1 MSPPAAVPAG
11 TLIPPRVERTLGEKV
26 VQALLGLA
34 ALALLAGA
42 GWLLRFLALPVVLGF
57 LLTYVLGPLVDRL
70 ENAGVSRSRA
80 VSLCFAC
87 LLGFVALV
95 VAGIFPTIE
104 TWLSEAPKGADE
116 PSAFEVQLQHRI
128 AQWEASLTRTYRAVD
143 WSKLFGS
150 LSHFLQ
156 HQRQSLVE
164 GLPELALGI
173 VSRAG
178 SVALAFIIAFF
189 VLLDGAVMKK
199 ALVALV
205 PNRHFEN
212 ALLMLHRVDRQI
224 SGYLIGT
231 AVENLLVMVL
241 VAVPLLALGMPNAVL
256 FAVLFG
262 AANVVPFAGPFIG
275 ASAGLLY
282 SLLDPTAPSL
292 LVLTI
297 VYVVVHFV
305 DAMVISPL
313 VMGKSLDMHPLT
325 VIVGIAVGGSL
336 GGILGM
342 LAIIP
347 LIAVT
352 KAIASTIAEGVRNA
366 ATA

>member
-1 MSPPAAVPAG
+1 MSAPAPVAAG
-11 TLIPPRVERTLGEKV
+11 TLIPPRRERTLAEKV
-26 VQALLGLA
+26 VLAVVLVCALGLA
-34 ALALLAGA
+34 AGA
-42 GWLLRFLALPVVLGF
+42 AWLLRFLALPVVLGF
-57 LLTYVLGPLVDRL
+57 LLTYVLGPLVDLL
-70 ENAGVSRSRA
+70 ENRGLSRSRA
-80 VSLCFAC
+80 VALCFLL
-87 LLGFVALV
+87 LLGAVALL

-104 TWLSEAPKGADE
+104 SWLTEAPKGSE
-116 PSAFEVQLQHRI
+116 SSAFEVQLEKRI
-128 AQWEASLTRTYRAVD
+128 DAWQASLARSYPAVQ
-143 WSKLFGS
+143 WSDGFEKLRG
-150 LSHFLQ
+150 FLQ
-156 HQRQSLVE
+156 HQRRSLVE
-164 GLPELALGI
+164 GLPAMALG
-173 VSRAG
+173 VASQAG

-205 PNRHFEN
+205 PNPHFEN

-224 SGYLIGT
+224 AGYLIGT
-231 AVENLLVMVL
+231 AVENLLVTAL

-262 AANVVPFAGPFIG
+262 AANVVPFAGPFLG

-282 SLLDPTAPSL
+282 SLLDPSAPSL
-292 LVLTI
+292 LVLTV

-305 DAMVISPL
+305 DAMLISPL

-325 VIVGIAVGGSL
+325 VIVGIAVGGTL

-352 KAIASTIAEGVRNA
+352 KAVASTIAEGVRNA